1 MFSLPSFP
9 LPRNQ
14 VHGQLQLSLGSYSD
28 AVDMFQRVCYFDKT
42 FGCYQPSVT
51 TRVEILLLNLL
62 S

>member
-1 MFSLPSFP
+1 
-9 LPRNQ
+9 